1 MKHEREVAGMRCREV
16 LARLSDYLD
25 DSLAG
30 AERARVEAH
39 VAACDHCARF
49 GGVFAATV
57 AGLRR
62 RLSRPEALPSEH
74 RARLARRLADEPR

>member
-1 MKHEREVAGMRCREV
+1 MKHEREVAGMRCGEV

-25 DSLAG
+25 GSLAG
-30 AERARVEAH
+30 EERVQVEAH

-62 RLSRPEALPSEH
+62 RLSRPAALPAEH
-74 RARLARRLADEPR
+74 RARLARRLEGETR

>member
-1 MKHEREVAGMRCREV
+1 MKNEREVAGVSCGEV

-25 DSLAG
+25 ESLAPE
-30 AERARVEAH
+30 ERARVEAH

-57 AGLRR
+57 AALRR
-62 RLSRPEALPSEH
+62 RLARPAPLTAEQ
-74 RARLARRLADEPR
+74 RARLSRGLSEAG

>member
-1 MKHEREVAGMRCREV
+1 MRNEREVAGMRCGEV
-16 LARLSDYLD
+16 LARLTDYLED
-25 DSLAG
+25 ALPG

-62 RLSRPEALPSEH
+62 RLARPARLDPAS
-74 RARLARRLADEPR
+74 RARLEQRLAAEPR